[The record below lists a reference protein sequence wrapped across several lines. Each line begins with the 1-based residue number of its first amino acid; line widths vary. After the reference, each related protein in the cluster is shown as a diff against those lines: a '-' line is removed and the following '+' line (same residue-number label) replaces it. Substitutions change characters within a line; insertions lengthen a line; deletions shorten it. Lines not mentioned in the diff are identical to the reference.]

1 MRQIQYTSWN
11 YNVSHVALPIF
22 IFTFPYSSHML
33 RRTIL
38 ALIYFMLHLCWLT
51 KKDLIHKALSSVFWR
66 ISYLHIPLE
75 RNINQ
80 LLQLRISVTT
90 YLKLLVQLYMLQLN
104 LSLELLG
111 VYVAK
116 SFLAS
121 NAGKRGRVQIIA
133 LPCLRVS
140 KKLFM
145 CMVH

>member
-1 MRQIQYTSWN
+1 
-11 YNVSHVALPIF
+11 
-22 IFTFPYSSHML
+22 
-33 RRTIL
+33 
-38 ALIYFMLHLCWLT
+38 
-51 KKDLIHKALSSVFWR
+51 
-66 ISYLHIPLE
+66 
-75 RNINQ
+75 
-80 LLQLRISVTT
+80 
-90 YLKLLVQLYMLQLN
+90 MLQLN

-145 CMVH
+145 CMVHL